1 MKDLEKLKEHVKKSI
16 TLGILLQNLGKVTY
30 DLDEEQIHCPFHGVD
45 NKKSA
50 RYYKA
55 TDTIYCWV
63 CKKVWDIFSYTT
75 QKRGNS
81 LKEAISYLV
90 SAYKIDISSVP
101 EQMEVFIQGITGP
114 NKVVI
119 DQKKLFLIQ
128 VHDFICNLRDKIDP
142 EKYKKLVFSYML
154 LKHSVP
160 DEKFMEAS
168 TKMNEAL
175 IRVTKKDSAKTT
187 KEEDINGE

>member
-1 MKDLEKLKEHVKKSI
+1 MKDPEKLREHVKRSI
-16 TLGILLQNLGKVTY
+16 TLGMLLKNDGRITY

-50 RYYKA
+50 RYYKE

-63 CKKVWDIFSYTT
+63 CKKVWDVFSYVS
-75 QKRGNS
+75 QKRGVG
-81 LKEAISYLV
+81 LREAISHLIG
-90 SAYKIDISSVP
+90 AYKIDISSVP
-101 EQMEVFIQGITGP
+101 EQMDVFIQGITGP

-128 VHDFICNLRDKIDP
+128 VQDFIYNLRDRIDS

-160 DEKFMEAS
+160 DDKFMEAS
-168 TKMNEAL
+168 TRMNEAL
-175 IRVTKKDSAKTT
+175 IRMTKK
-187 KEEDINGE
+187 G

>member
-1 MKDLEKLKEHVKKSI
+1 MKDLEKLKEHVKKTI
-16 TLGILLQNLGKVTY
+16 TLGILLRNDGKVTY

-50 RYYKA
+50 RYYKE

-63 CKKVWDIFSYTT
+63 CKKVWDVFSFIS

-81 LKEAISYLV
+81 LKESINYLV
-90 SAYKIDISSVP
+90 STYRIDISSVP
-101 EQMEVFIQGITGP
+101 EQMDVFIQGITGP
-114 NKVVI
+114 NKVII
-119 DQKKLFLIQ
+119 DHKKVFLIQ
-128 VHDFICNLRDKIDP
+128 VQDFILNLKNKIDP
-142 EKYKKLVFSYML
+142 EKYKKLVFSYMI

-175 IRVTKKDSAKTT
+175 IRVTKK
-187 KEEDINGE
+187 

>member
-50 RYYKA
+50 RYYKS

-63 CKKVWDIFSYTT
+63 CKKVWDIFSYIS
-75 QKRGNS
+75 QKRGNN

-90 SAYKIDISSVP
+90 NTYKIDISSVP
-101 EQMEVFIQGITGP
+101 EQMDVFIQGITGP
-114 NKVVI
+114 SKVVI

-128 VHDFICNLRDKIDP
+128 VHDFICNLRGKIDP

-175 IRVTKKDSAKTT
+175 IRVTKKD
-187 KEEDINGE
+187 

>member
-1 MKDLEKLKEHVKKSI
+1 MKDFEKLKEHIKRSV
-16 TLGILLQNLGKVTY
+16 TLGSLLRNDGKITY

-50 RYYKA
+50 RYYKE

-63 CKKVWDIFSYTT
+63 CKKVWDVFSYMS
-75 QKRGNS
+75 QKRGNG
-81 LKEAISYLV
+81 LKEAINYLIDF
-90 SAYKIDISSVP
+90 YRIDISSVP
-101 EQMEVFIQGITGP
+101 EQIDVLIQGITGP
-114 NKVVI
+114 QKVII
-119 DQKKLFLIQ
+119 DHKKIFLIQ
-128 VHDFICNLRDKIDP
+128 VHDFICNLKDKVDY

-168 TKMNEAL
+168 ARMNEAL
-175 IRVTKKDSAKTT
+175 IRVTKEK
-187 KEEDINGE
+187 